1 MTAATIDIG
10 KSLPTATD
18 PLWNHTAQTWLVD
31 VAMLGVLAI
40 ATVSLIALL
49 CKRLDPRAGTKAR
62 R

>member
-18 PLWNHTAQTWLVD
+18 PLWNHSAHTWLVD
-31 VAMLGVLAI
+31 AAMLGVLAI
-40 ATVSLIALL
+40 VTLSFIALL
-49 CKRLDPRAGTKAR
+49 CKRLDPRAGAKAR